1 MANVTVISL
10 KQFESRIRLSGRNL
24 ERHVKGVQG
33 LLFFELYKRLLMGTP
48 IDTGQARANWIP
60 SVGSV
65 SDEVLIGKL
74 SSAGQIGAAP
84 TGEELQAIRGQIALL
99 KSLPV
104 GQTAWIVNNLD
115 YVVAL
120 DEGHGSTQAPAG
132 IAKIACQGAVEAVS
146 RRAKVNLLAATGN
159 SAKDINPF
167 TS

>member
-1 MANVTVISL
+1 MANLTTISL
-10 KQFESRIRLSGRNL
+10 KQFEARIRLAGRNF

-33 LLFFELYKRLLMGTP
+33 LLFFELYKRLVMGTP

-60 SVGSV
+60 SVGAP

-74 SSAGQIGAAP
+74 SNAGQIGASM
-84 TGEELQAIRGQIALL
+84 TGEELQTIRGQIASL
-99 KSLPV
+99 KAQPV

-120 DEGHGSTQAPAG
+120 DEGHGSNQAPAG
-132 IAKIACQGAVEAVS
+132 IAKIACLGAVEAVS
-146 RRAKVNLLAATGN
+146 RRANVNLLAATGN
-159 SAKDINPF
+159 FAKDTNPF